1 MSEQNW
7 YSRQYLGKHFDR
19 FLKSEMKLRDF
30 MLLQEVLQEVLVQ
43 LRLSN
48 NFIKNGY
55 QSKTGKI
62 RIRQNEQKEMFL

>member
-1 MSEQNW
+1 
-7 YSRQYLGKHFDR
+7 
-19 FLKSEMKLRDF
+19 
-30 MLLQEVLQEVLVQ
+30 LQEVLQEVLVQ